1 MSYSFNTEIVR
12 EYSEIHAEFQ
22 ELSEDLADYTHENT
36 YFTLKQAGSTL
47 ESSNMDEVLTFLSEL
62 GIIKTVNNEDDLR
75 TEYSGLGAH
84 NKIREL
90 NKYLEEK

>member
-1 MSYSFNTEIVR
+1 MFNSRVPNTD
-12 EYSEIHAEFQ
+12 
-22 ELSEDLADYTHENT
+22 ELLD
-36 YFTLKQAGSTL
+36 
-47 ESSNMDEVLTFLSEL
+47 FLSKL
-62 GIIKTVNNEDDLR
+62 GIIKTVSNENDAR

>member
-1 MSYSFNTEIVR
+1 MSYSFNTEIVK
-12 EYSEIHAEFQ
+12 EYSEIHTEFQ
-22 ELSEDLADYTHENT
+22 ELSEELAAYTHENS
-36 YFTLKQAGSTL
+36 YFTSKQVCSTL
-47 ESSNMDEVLTFLSEL
+47 ESSNTDEVLDFLSEL
-62 GIIKTVNNEDDLR
+62 GIIKTVNNENDVR